1 MIEYSVY
8 VLVALI
14 GFLFGLLFANSA
26 FQKRIK
32 MLSSQRDWW
41 MERHR
46 SVLGRLIDTFDS
58 KVELLMQHSEIV
70 HKIDELQKYVTYNNT
85 IFQPHI
91 TDWYSVV
98 RRSGTYKTLFRD
110 RALFDVGT
118 GKWGGPETD
127 PVIYWLPNIPLPE
140 D

>member
-1 MIEYSVY
+1 MAFAEWKTHVIKESVELMKLEIKKIEV
-8 VLVALI
+8 V
-14 GFLFGLLFANSA
+14 
-26 FQKRIK
+26 
-32 MLSSQRDWW
+32 
-41 MERHR
+41 MEPVPSCCHECPA
-46 SVLGRLIDTFDS
+46 
-58 KVELLMQHSEIV
+58 KVELSIQHSEIV

-85 IFQPHI
+85 IFQPRV

-127 PVIYWLPNIPLPE
+127 PVIYWLHNIPLPE